1 MKRLLLDTNIYGLII
16 VDPKR
21 GEIHTIIHS
30 NKELY
35 LYGFEVVRKELRSTK
50 RVAVNMNLR
59 MDLLRLYDDLVTK
72 SYELNSGMETLA
84 EQYYELYKNLGGT
97 FPKSE
102 MMNDFLII
110 ACASLK
116 NLDIVVSNDT
126 KTMFH
131 ELAIKAYTS
140 VNKINRLK
148 LPDFIGY
155 EKFKNGITK

>member
-1 MKRLLLDTNIYGLII
+1 
-16 VDPKR
+16 
-21 GEIHTIIHS
+21 
-30 NKELY
+30 
-35 LYGFEVVRKELRSTK
+35 
-50 RVAVNMNLR
+50 
-59 MDLLRLYDDLVTK
+59 
-72 SYELNSGMETLA
+72 MEKLA
-84 EQYYELYKNLGGT
+84 EQYYGLYWDLGGT

>member
-21 GEIHTIIHS
+21 EEIHTTIHS

-50 RVAVNMNLR
+50 RAAVNMNLR

-72 SYELNSGMETLA
+72 SYELNLEMEKLA
-84 EQYYELYKNLGGT
+84 EQYYGLYWDLGGT

-116 NLDIVVSNDT
+116 NLDVVVSHDT

-140 VNKINRLK
+140 VNKINNLK
-148 LPDFIGY
+148 LPEFIGY
-155 EKFKNGITK
+155 EKFKNGIKK